1 MVQIVINYF
10 TKCTK
15 WPSNLNR
22 DSFVIVIVPALLI
35 SCTYKRLY
43 FRGYYPCGH
52 PRDTFCLHIVSVA
65 SATPR
70 SASDVPHVL
79 HVGTSSDGYK
89 TLSYLGHH
97 HFGRISVSVDLW
109 PALFTVTQ

>member
-1 MVQIVINYF
+1 MVSKSKNIIHK
-10 TKCTK
+10 T
-15 WPSNLNR
+15 WGPPISG
-22 DSFVIVIVPALLI
+22 AL
-35 SCTYKRLY
+35 YKRLY

-70 SASDVPHVL
+70 SAFDVQHVL
-79 HVGTSSDGYK
+79 HVGSSDGYK